1 MLHPEWLVVDVL
13 GCVSFLQPSH
23 HTACTMDSLIY
34 NSILVVN
41 GPPPAWRGVIITLF
55 CGDETCSTLC
65 GTLEPQIRSSWHLQQ
80 PAQAMGSLRV
90 VSVIGR
96 AEELGD
102 LPARDKCTREGERR
116 GKREREREGT
126 SVVLRYIRVVTM
138 AVGARCYVCY
148 CCISTYMHLISRHT
162 QSTTHDDPIHISKR
176 DFYLFEHV
184 MS

>member
-34 NSILVVN
+34 NSLLVVN
-41 GPPPAWRGVIITLF
+41 GPPSAWRGVIITLF

-116 GKREREREGT
+116 GRRDRERERGRPLCYVT
-126 SVVLRYIRVVTM
+126 SGSSWHLQQPAQSM

-148 CCISTYMHLISRHT
+148 CCISLRMLDKSPGGCGI
-162 QSTTHDDPIHISKR
+162 
-176 DFYLFEHV
+176 L
-184 MS
+184 